1 MRPRWLIVCLVVS
14 VALNLFLV
22 GAGAG
27 IVALGLRLAQTNG
40 GARPA
45 ALFWA
50 AESMSQPARR
60 EFRQGLIGLRRQ
72 IQPDVD
78 HSRAVRSQ
86 AWGSLAAA
94 KPDPAAIK
102 QGLAQGRQIDLAVR
116 TKVEEQVVD
125 QIAALPPA
133 DRAAY
138 AAGMQR
144 ALTPATPSR

>member
-1 MRPRWLIVCLVVS
+1 MRSRWLIVGLVVS

-27 IVALGLRLAQTNG
+27 IIALGLRLAQQSA

-50 AESMSQPARR
+50 AEGMSQPARR
-60 EFRQGLIGLRRQ
+60 EFRHGLIALRDQ

-78 HSRAVRSQ
+78 RSRALRSQ

-102 QGLAQGRQIDLAVR
+102 LALAQGRQIDQAVR
-116 TKVEEQVVD
+116 TRAEEHVVD

-138 AAGMQR
+138 AAGMRQ
-144 ALTPATPSR
+144 ALATSTTNR